1 MIHTYSKRERERER
15 EREMVPHDVASRVI
29 RRLAAGCK
37 SRRDSHSEAFPLAEH
52 IVYAW
57 YDEACDRQK
66 FHVFF

>member
-1 MIHTYSKRERERER
+1 
-15 EREMVPHDVASRVI
+15 MVAHDVASRVI

-37 SRRDSHSEAFPLAEH
+37 SRRDLHSEAFPLAEH

-66 FHVFF
+66 FDIVFFKYVQKLEDAILGP